1 MQKVQIKYRSLPS
14 DLLVLALLGAI
25 VYALI
30 AFGQEWQSDFNP
42 SIEIDLSVSSIPK
55 YALFSALRGLSAF
68 IISLLFTFV
77 VGYWAA
83 KSSRAEKIIIPL
95 LDILQSI
102 PVLGFLPGLVL
113 ALVAIFPT
121 TNVGLEL
128 ASIIMIFTGQV
139 WNMTFSFYASI
150 KSLPS
155 DFEEV
160 SNLVGLNSWE
170 KLWKVEVPFA
180 MTNLIWNCLMSLS
193 GGWFFLMVCEA
204 FTLGS
209 QNYRLPGLGA
219 YMAVAIQNNDLSS
232 ILLGISSMAGLIIVM
247 DMLIWRP
254 ILAWAHQFRLEDIPG
269 LTASEPLMNNLLRDS
284 AILNW
289 FTLYLRRRALR
300 RKFIETELVSNNR
313 QTPWILKIN
322 FLKFFQNRLISKII
336 TAAIILFFLLL
347 LIFGTGKLVGQL
359 VAVPADEWEL
369 VLEGTLF
376 TFLRVFGAILLGTA
390 WAVPTALW
398 IGTNGKRLR
407 VAQPIIQILASFPA
421 PMLYPLAL
429 GLFLWLKIPF
439 SVGSM
444 LLLLLGIQWYI
455 LFNVLAGA
463 MRIPQELD
471 EAMRVIGSS
480 RRKRWVKLYLPSIFP
495 SLVSGWVAAA
505 GGAWNASIVAEYL
518 YYEGK
523 LMSTRGLGSVISQAA
538 FSKNFNLLAAS
549 LMVMVAAVVVLNRTV
564 WAKVYHLAQ
573 TRYRL
578 DLY

>member
-14 DLLVLALLGAI
+14 DILVLALLGAI

-30 AFGQEWQSDFNP
+30 AFGQEWKSAFNP
-42 SIEIDLSVSSIPK
+42 SVEIDLSISAIPK

-68 IISLLFTFV
+68 LISLLFTFV

-83 KSSRAEKIIIPL
+83 KSTRAEKIIIPL

-139 WNMTFSFYASI
+139 WNMTFGFYASI
-150 KSLPS
+150 KSIPN

-160 SNLVGLNSWE
+160 SRLVGLNPWT

-193 GGWFFLMVCEA
+193 GGWFFLIVCEA
-204 FTLGS
+204 FTLGD

-219 YMAVAIQNNDLSS
+219 YMALAIQNNDLSS
-232 ILLGISSMAGLIIVM
+232 ILLGIGSMAGLIIVM

-254 ILAWAHQFRLEDIPG
+254 VLAWAHQFRLEDIPG
-269 LTASEPLMNNLLRDS
+269 LTPSEPLMNNLLRES

-300 RKFIETELVSNNR
+300 QKFIEAEPVPSVR
-313 QTPWILKIN
+313 KSPWYLKIN
-322 FLKFFQNRLISKII
+322 FFRFLHNSFFSRLVYGVLV
-336 TAAIILFFLLL
+336 LFLGLLMVL
-347 LIFGTGKLVGQL
+347 GASRLVGHL
-359 VAVPADEWEL
+359 VSVSAEDWKSV
-369 VLEGTLF
+369 VEGTFYTL
-376 TFLRVFGAILLGTA
+376 LRVFGAIVLGSLWT
-390 WAVPTALW
+390 VPTAIW

-407 VAQPIIQILASFPA
+407 IAQPIIQILASFPA

-429 GLFLWLKIPF
+429 GFFLWTQIPF
-439 SVGSM
+439 SIASM
-444 LLLLLGIQWYI
+444 LLMLLGSQWYI

-471 EAMRVIGSS
+471 DNMKVIGSS
-480 RRKRWVKLYLPSIFP
+480 RAKKWLKLYLPSVFP
-495 SLVSGWVAAA
+495 SLVSGWVTAA

-518 YYEGK
+518 FYEGK
-523 LMSTRGLGSVISQAA
+523 LMSTPGLGSLISQAA
-538 FSKNFNLLAAS
+538 FTKNFTLLAAS
-549 LMVMVAAVVVLNRTV
+549 LTVMVGAVVVLNRAL

-578 DLY
+578 DF